1 MREVIS
7 VRKGAFKVRSL
18 LFCSLL
24 VFLFLRFPVR
34 AASIDIKDYK
44 YLKTN
49 AITLYYPAALQGAAE
64 EITKTYPLVKAK
76 LEGLLSQV
84 SAIQPVIILVK
95 KHDDFVTLTGNGPI
109 VAYAQPRLNRI
120 VIDYSQM
127 RSRVMLEETLRHE
140 TAHLM
145 LFEITGRRLP
155 RWFDEG
161 VSQWLGGGLSEL
173 IEGSGGAELLKKAV
187 ISEQVIPLSSLEVFP
202 SDRRILLLAYE
213 ESKGFIEFIIKRY
226 GKKKLISLLEH
237 LRYEDNFD
245 VAFNDIYLSG
255 LRGIEQ
261 EWLKDLKKRA
271 TVFNYLSQHL
281 YEIVFFVAALI
292 TFSGFI
298 RMIIKK
304 RRYRDEEFEDDEDGY
319 DERYPWE

>member
-1 MREVIS
+1 M
-7 VRKGAFKVRSL
+7 VRKGACKVRPL
-18 LFCSLL
+18 LFCSLVVL
-24 VFLFLRFPVR
+24 LFLLSPLR
-34 AASIDIKDYK
+34 ASIDIKDYK

-49 AITLYYPAALQGAAE
+49 ALTIYYPAALQGAAE
-64 EITKTYPLVKAK
+64 EITRTYPLIKAR
-76 LEGLLSQV
+76 LEGLLEEV
-84 SAIQPVIILVK
+84 TAVQPVIILVK
-95 KHDDFVTLTGNGPI
+95 KHDDFVALSGKGPV

-127 RSRVMLEETLRHE
+127 RSGVMLEETLRHE

-187 ISEQVIPLSSLEVFP
+187 ISRQVIPLSSLGVFP
-202 SDRRILLLAYE
+202 SDRRGLLLAYE
-213 ESKGFIEFIIKRY
+213 ESKDFIEYIIKRY
-226 GKKKLISLLEH
+226 GKKRLISLLEH
-237 LRYEDNFD
+237 LRYEDNFG
-245 VAFNDIYLSG
+245 VAFKDIYHSDLKVV
-255 LRGIEQ
+255 EQ
-261 EWLKDLKKRA
+261 EWLKDIEKRA

-292 TFSGFI
+292 TFLGFI

-304 RRYRDEEFEDDEDGY
+304 RRYRDEDYEDDENSY
-319 DERYPWE
+319 DRRYRRE

>member
-1 MREVIS
+1 MRP
-7 VRKGAFKVRSL
+7 L
-18 LFCSLL
+18 LFSSLVGL
-24 VFLFLRFPVR
+24 VFLFSSLKVE
-34 AASIDIKDYK
+34 SIEIKDYK

-49 AITLYYPAALQGAAE
+49 SIMVYYPSVLRGAAE
-64 EITKTYPLVKAK
+64 EIIKTFPHIKTRVESL
-76 LEGLLSQV
+76 LERAST
-84 SAIQPVIILVK
+84 IQPVIILIK
-95 KHDDFVTLTGNGPI
+95 DHDDFVTLTGNESV
-109 VAYAQPRLNRI
+109 VAYAQPQLNRI

-145 LFEITGRRLP
+145 IFEITGRRLP

-173 IEGSGGAELLKKAV
+173 IEDRSKSELLKKAV
-187 ISEQVIPLSSLEVFP
+187 ISEQVIPLNSLEVFP
-202 SDRRILLLAYE
+202 SDRRMLLLAYE
-213 ESKGFIEFIIKRY
+213 ESKSFIEYIMKRY
-226 GKKKLISLLEH
+226 GRENVISLLEH

-245 VAFNDIYLSG
+245 VAFKDIYLSG
-255 LRGIEQ
+255 LKEIEQ
-261 EWLKDLKKRA
+261 EWLKNLKKR
-271 TVFNYLSQHL
+271 TTIFSYLSQHI